1 MKDRDTKDLKNMS
14 WSDFVAYKLF
24 VECAPHLVKN
34 RRQLL
39 TKIELE
45 RQRRLEY
52 DLIPK
57 DLPDEPPF

>member
-1 MKDRDTKDLKNMS
+1 MKERHTEYLKKLS
-14 WSDFVAYKLF
+14 WVDFVAHKIF

-39 TKIELE
+39 KKIELE
-45 RQRRLEY
+45 YRRRLEY